1 MSLLAHPR
9 LGREAAC
16 GAGPAGGS
24 RSRIRGGQLDATRGA
39 NARQGWNGRWC
50 LGVLLLSGL
59 LWDNC
64 LVAQER
70 LPAASDAELIIGAER
85 LSEAFRLVAKR
96 LKPSVVTITSSIE
109 IDPRQLRGRGLEGL
123 SLPPGLED
131 LLPEELREQ
140 LPRGRGDTAPRDEGR
155 GDSKM
160 EKVQTGTGSGVIVS
174 ADGFILTNNHVV
186 AESDT
191 LQVELNDGR
200 IFAASV
206 IGSDTASD
214 VAVLKVEA
222 SGLVAAALGDSTAM
236 EVGDWV
242 LAIGSPF
249 GLDQTV
255 TAGIISATHRQ
266 TGIIQGGYED
276 FLQTDAAINPG
287 NSGGPLVSLRGE
299 VIGINTAINSRSG
312 TNAGVGF
319 AIPANMARRIMED
332 LQREGRVV
340 RGFLGASLDDVT
352 MEKALRLQLPPGVI
366 RGALITGVSDGEPAA
381 RANLQPNDVV
391 VAVNETAITSLFQL
405 RNMVALSRPGSQML
419 LDVFRGGTK
428 MQVEV
433 VVGELTP
440 EKLAAMVGRTEIS
453 EMGMVVQRLTP
464 QLAEELGADANT
476 EGAVVTEVSPDGD
489 AVQLRLR
496 PGDIIVRINETNI
509 TSPAQLKT
517 VLTELTEFTLVVQRG
532 NRLLSIRVQRR

>member
-1 MSLLAHPR
+1 MSVLAHHG
-9 LGREAAC
+9 LDSGAC
-16 GAGPAGGS
+16 SNRGS
-24 RSRIRGGQLDATRGA
+24 LIRADHGQLNTTRA
-39 NARQGWNGRWC
+39 VRVKPGWNGW
-50 LGVLLLSGL
+50 LVVGVLLSAGSLPSLCL
-59 LWDNC
+59 L
-64 LVAQER
+64 AQER
-70 LPAASDAELIIGAER
+70 VPVASDAELIIGAER

-109 IDPRQLRGRGLEGL
+109 LDPRQLRGRGLEGL

-131 LLPEELREQ
+131 LLPEELRRQ
-140 LPRGRGDTAPRDEGR
+140 LPRGGGDTPLDSEGR
-155 GDSKM
+155 GNPKM

-174 ADGFILTNNHVV
+174 SDGFILTNNHVV
-186 AESDT
+186 AQSDT

-200 IFAASV
+200 IFEAKV

-222 SGLVAAALGDSTAM
+222 SGLVAAALGDSADM

-266 TGIIQGGYED
+266 TGIIRGGYED

-352 MEKALRLQLPPGVI
+352 MEKALRLKLPPGVI
-366 RGALITGVSDGEPAA
+366 RGAIITGVSDGEPAS

-391 VAVNETAITSLFQL
+391 VAVNDTAITSLFQL

-419 LDVFRGGTK
+419 LDVYRGGNK
-428 MQVEV
+428 MQMEV
-433 VVGELTP
+433 IVGELTP
-440 EKLAAMVGRTEIS
+440 EKLAAMVGRTEIADL
-453 EMGMVVQRLTP
+453 GMVVQRLTP
-464 QLAEELGADANT
+464 QMAEELGADANT
-476 EGAVVTEVSPDGD
+476 EGAVVTEVSPEGE

-496 PGDIIVRINETNI
+496 PGDIIVRINQTNI

-517 VLTELTEFTLVVQRG
+517 VLTDLTEFTLVVQRG